1 MRFDLEELENKLNNI
16 EKMSN
21 ETEIIEL
28 TDNSLSDTFLYDK
41 DSIIEL
47 YILFIMFSLFTINT
61 NKLNVYDVD

>member
-21 ETEIIEL
+21 ETKIIEL
-28 TDNSLSDTFLYDK
+28 NDNSLSETFLYDK

>member
-21 ETEIIEL
+21 ETKIIEL
-28 TDNSLSDTFLYDK
+28 NDNSLSETFLYDK

-47 YILFIMFSLFTINT
+47 YMLFIMFSLFTINT

>member
-21 ETEIIEL
+21 ETKIIEL
-28 TDNSLSDTFLYDK
+28 NNNSLNETFLYDR

-47 YILFIMFSLFTINT
+47 YMLFIMFSLFTINT

>member
-1 MRFDLEELENKLNNI
+1 MRFNLEELENKLNNI

-21 ETEIIEL
+21 EAKIIEL
-28 TDNSLSDTFLYDK
+28 NNNSLNETFLYDR

-47 YILFIMFSLFTINT
+47 YMLFIMFSLFTINT